1 MRLLRAYPLLSFSI
15 LAYAIASL
23 LALPLAL
30 SNRGLIA
37 IHVAPEWEVGVAF
50 GPFIAA
56 VLVLRASNDR
66 AAVRALWLS
75 FKRWRIG
82 RVGWLLAAGSPW
94 AFLVVA
100 FVGIAIVQQALP
112 RPMLQGWTWVSML
125 RTTLDLVI
133 VASLLQSIGEEPGWR
148 GFLLP
153 KLRERYGPLAAT
165 FVLFP
170 IWLFWHLPMVLAR
183 PEFSVAQFA
192 GFSLG
197 ILSAAIWLT
206 VIYEYTH
213 SLLAAIVWH
222 ALVNLTRGL
231 ALALSTNAFLA
242 YGLAVSVGAV
252 GVALILWRHDG
263 QNGRHPGEPPDS

>member
-1 MRLLRAYPLLSFSI
+1 MRLLRAYPLPSFVI

-30 SNRGLIA
+30 SNRGLLA

-56 VLVLRASNDR
+56 VLVLRANNDR
-66 AAVRALWLS
+66 AAIRAFWQS

-82 RVGWLLAAGSPW
+82 GHGWLLAAGSPW
-94 AFLVVA
+94 LFLAIAFA
-100 FVGIAIVQQALP
+100 GIALVQQQLP
-112 RPMLQGWTWVSML
+112 RPMLPDGTWTSML
-125 RTTLDLVI
+125 RATVDLVI
-133 VASLLQSIGEEPGWR
+133 IGSLLQSVGEEPGWR
-148 GFLLP
+148 GFFLP
-153 KLRERYGPLAAT
+153 KLRESYGPLAAT
-165 FVLFP
+165 CVLFP

-183 PEFSVAQFA
+183 PEFTIAQFA
-192 GFSLG
+192 GFALG

-231 ALALSTNAFLA
+231 ALAVSTSAFLA

-252 GVALILWRHDG
+252 GVALILSRHDG
-263 QNGRHPGEPPDS
+263 QNGSHPGEPPDS